1 MLLLG
6 SGSELVN
13 SLTHDVEVPVMATA
27 APGRSS
33 LSTRLGVLTL
43 LLLCTVQ
50 FLDILDASIVNVA
63 LPSVQRDLH
72 FS

>member
-1 MLLLG
+1 
-6 SGSELVN
+6 
-13 SLTHDVEVPVMATA
+13 MATA